1 MVPSFKD
8 PAWLDFQADFIIELH
23 TFKKKTFFTH
33 SLLKQTLKKIKFKK
47 LLFENLKI
55 KKKKKSKQYYCNYKY

>member
-23 TFKKKTFFTH
+23 TLKKKNIFYSFIIKTNI
-33 SLLKQTLKKIKFKK
+33 KENKI
-47 LLFENLKI
+47 
-55 KKKKKSKQYYCNYKY
+55 